1 MQWKRSFQDN
11 VVYPNGTT
19 RNKGHVLDEHD
30 FVVDSMD
37 ESDNNNSWIVP
48 LLVKK
53 CRDSHET

>member
-11 VVYPNGTT
+11 VLYPNGTT

-53 CRDSHET
+53 MS